1 MAVFFHTVHA
11 VLAGIWLGSLM
22 FTTLVVSPA
31 LNRMEW
37 GDRERVLV
45 RARIGRQFL
54 WLANPVLLLL
64 ALFLVLDGV
73 ASPLPTGRL
82 VRLLVELG
90 LVALVAG
97 LAGSHGFFFGTRLRD
112 LAAQEAQA
120 PSGQGPRFAAARR
133 RLQRVS
139 FGVSVLD
146 LVASLA
152 VAVLAVNL

>member
-1 MAVFFHTVHA
+1 MTLFFHTVHT
-11 VLAGIWLGSLM
+11 VLAGIWLGSLV

-31 LNRMEW
+31 LNRMDW
-37 GDRERVLV
+37 GESDRVLV

-54 WLANPVLLLL
+54 WVANPVLLLL

-90 LVALVAG
+90 LVALVTV
-97 LAGSHGFFFGTRLRD
+97 LAGSHGFFFGARLRD

-120 PSGQGPRFAAARR
+120 PSGEGPRFAAARR

-139 FGVSVLD
+139 FGVSVVD
-146 LVASLA
+146 LIASLA